1 MRCGQLFPPSLLI
14 RWLFSE
20 RCNCSRHLD
29 DRACVVF
36 GACSLLVFSQV
47 LTSFRSID
55 EPNSSADTW
64 GWSDGV
70 STYACNALKL
80 LHLCSLTT
88 SRNRRTNTTLSDW
101 RDVAGARQR
110 RTTNA
115 HMAQKHKIHIERSTV
130 VHEVPKICL
139 FMCDV
144 WLQGRS
150 SHCIAIKR
158 LAYLF
163 HHASAWR
170 MPANP

>member
-1 MRCGQLFPPSLLI
+1 VRCGQLFPPSFLI

-20 RCNCSRHLD
+20 PCNCSRHLD

-47 LTSFRSID
+47 LTSSEALMSPI
-55 EPNSSADTW
+55 AAQTL
-64 GWSDGV
+64 GDGPTV
-70 STYACNALKL
+70 YSTYACNALKL

-144 WLQGRS
+144 WLQGPS